1 MFSSPKDAFKL
12 RNGVEI
18 PCVGFG
24 TYLTPD
30 GDTCVNSVKEA
41 LLAGYRHIDTAEFY
55 ANEESVG
62 KALTESGISR
72 DEVFVTTKLWNTN
85 QGYDSALRH
94 FEMSVKKLGLDTV
107 DLYLIHWPMAK
118 DFVADYPRTL
128 LNTWRAFERL
138 YEEGRVRAIGVCN
151 CLKHHL
157 KVIIDNSKVAP
168 MVNQIEF
175 HAGLVQKEAEEF
187 SKLNGVVVEAW
198 APLCRGRAFGN
209 TVLESIAAKHGK
221 TQAQVLVRWCL
232 DKGVLPLPKSVTPSR
247 IRENVDVFDFALSA
261 DEIAAIETIE
271 GVGRIGSNPDD
282 AKY

>member
-62 KALTESGISR
+62 KALAESGISR

-94 FEMSVKKLGLDTV
+94 FDMSAKKLGLDTV

-118 DFVADYPRTL
+118 DFVADYPKTL
-128 LNTWRAFERL
+128 LDTWRAFERL

-187 SKLNGVVVEAW
+187 SKQNGVVVEAW

-209 TVLESIAAKHGK
+209 PVLESIAAKHGK

-247 IRENVDVFDFALSA
+247 IRENINVFDFALSA

>member
-41 LLAGYRHIDTAEFY
+41 LSAGYRHIDTAEFY

-62 KALTESGISR
+62 KALAESGISR

-118 DFVADYPRTL
+118 DFVADYPKTL
-128 LNTWRAFERL
+128 LDTWRAFERL

-209 TVLESIAAKHGK
+209 HVLESIAAKHGK

>member
-62 KALTESGISR
+62 KALAESGISR

-128 LNTWRAFERL
+128 LDTWRAFERL

>member
-62 KALTESGISR
+62 KALAESGISR

-94 FEMSVKKLGLDTV
+94 FDMSAKKLGLDIV

-128 LNTWRAFERL
+128 LDTWRAFERL

-168 MVNQIEF
+168 MVNQIEY

-187 SKLNGVVVEAW
+187 SKQNGVVVEAW

-247 IRENVDVFDFALSA
+247 IRENIDVFDFALSA

>member
-1 MFSSPKDAFKL
+1 M
-12 RNGVEI
+12 
-18 PCVGFG
+18 
-24 TYLTPD
+24 
-30 GDTCVNSVKEA
+30 
-41 LLAGYRHIDTAEFY
+41 
-55 ANEESVG
+55 
-62 KALTESGISR
+62 
-72 DEVFVTTKLWNTN
+72 
-85 QGYDSALRH
+85 
-94 FEMSVKKLGLDTV
+94 
-107 DLYLIHWPMAK
+107 
-118 DFVADYPRTL
+118 
-128 LNTWRAFERL
+128 
-138 YEEGRVRAIGVCN
+138 
-151 CLKHHL
+151 LKHHL

-187 SKLNGVVVEAW
+187 SKQNGVVVEAW

-247 IRENVDVFDFALSA
+247 IRENINVFDFALSA

>member
-30 GDTCVNSVKEA
+30 GDTCVDSVKEA
-41 LLAGYRHIDTAEFY
+41 LSAGYRHIDTAEFY

-62 KALTESGISR
+62 KALAESGISR

-94 FEMSVKKLGLDTV
+94 FDMSAKKLGLDTV

-128 LNTWRAFERL
+128 LDTWRAFERL

-209 TVLESIAAKHGK
+209 PVLESIAAKHGK

-247 IRENVDVFDFALSA
+247 IRENIDVFDFALSA

>member
-41 LLAGYRHIDTAEFY
+41 LSAGYRHIDTAEFY

-62 KALTESGISR
+62 KALAESGISR

-94 FEMSVKKLGLDTV
+94 FDMSAKKLGLDTV

-118 DFVADYPRTL
+118 DFVADYPKTL
-128 LNTWRAFERL
+128 LDTWRAFERL

-187 SKLNGVVVEAW
+187 SKQNGVVVEAW

-209 TVLESIAAKHGK
+209 HVLESIAAKHGK

-247 IRENVDVFDFALSA
+247 IRENIDVFDFALSA

>member
-41 LLAGYRHIDTAEFY
+41 LSAGYRHIDTAEFY

-62 KALTESGISR
+62 KALAESGISR

-94 FEMSVKKLGLDTV
+94 FEMSAKKLGLDTV

-128 LNTWRAFERL
+128 LDTWRAFERL

-187 SKLNGVVVEAW
+187 SKQNGVVVEAW

-209 TVLESIAAKHGK
+209 PVLESIAAKHGK

-247 IRENVDVFDFALSA
+247 IRENIDVFDFALSA

>member
-1 MFSSPKDAFKL
+1 MFSSSKDAFKL

-62 KALTESGISR
+62 KALAESGISR

-94 FEMSVKKLGLDTV
+94 FDMSAKKLGLDTV

-118 DFVADYPRTL
+118 DFVADYPKTL
-128 LNTWRAFERL
+128 LDTWRAFERL

-209 TVLESIAAKHGK
+209 HVLESIAAKHGK

-247 IRENVDVFDFALSA
+247 IRENIDVFDFALSA

>member
-41 LLAGYRHIDTAEFY
+41 LSAGYRHIDTAEFY

-62 KALTESGISR
+62 KALAESGISR

-94 FEMSVKKLGLDTV
+94 FEMSAKKLGLDTV

-128 LNTWRAFERL
+128 LDTWRAFERL
-138 YEEGRVRAIGVCN
+138 YEEGSVRAIGVCN

-187 SKLNGVVVEAW
+187 SKQNGVVVEAW

-209 TVLESIAAKHGK
+209 PVLESIAAKHGK

-247 IRENVDVFDFALSA
+247 IRENIDVFDFALSA

>member
-62 KALTESGISR
+62 KALAESGISR

-128 LNTWRAFERL
+128 LDTWRAFERL

-187 SKLNGVVVEAW
+187 SKLSGVVVEAW

>member
-30 GDTCVNSVKEA
+30 GNTCINSVKEA

-62 KALTESGISR
+62 KALAESGISR

-94 FEMSVKKLGLDTV
+94 FDMSAKKLGLDTV
-107 DLYLIHWPMAK
+107 DMYLIHWPMAK

-128 LNTWRAFERL
+128 LDTWRAFERI

-168 MVNQIEF
+168 MVNQIEY
-175 HAGLVQKEAEEF
+175 HAGLVQKESEEF
-187 SKLNGVVVEAW
+187 SKQNGVVVEAW

-247 IRENVDVFDFALSA
+247 IRENIDVFDFALSA

>member
-41 LLAGYRHIDTAEFY
+41 LSAGYRHIDTAEFY

-62 KALTESGISR
+62 KALAESGIPR

-94 FEMSVKKLGLDTV
+94 FDMSAKKLGLDTV

-118 DFVADYPRTL
+118 DFVADYPKTL
-128 LNTWRAFERL
+128 LDTWRAFERL

-168 MVNQIEF
+168 MVNQIEY

-209 TVLESIAAKHGK
+209 PVLESIAAKHGK

>member
-62 KALTESGISR
+62 KALAESGISR

-94 FEMSVKKLGLDTV
+94 FDMSAKKLGLDTV

-118 DFVADYPRTL
+118 DFVADYPKTL
-128 LNTWRAFERL
+128 LDTWRAFERL

-187 SKLNGVVVEAW
+187 SKQNGVVVEAW

-209 TVLESIAAKHGK
+209 PVLESIAAKHGK

>member
-62 KALTESGISR
+62 KALAESGISR

-94 FEMSVKKLGLDTV
+94 FDMSAKKLGLDTV

-118 DFVADYPRTL
+118 DFVADYPKTL
-128 LNTWRAFERL
+128 LDTWRAFERL

-187 SKLNGVVVEAW
+187 SKHNGVVVEAW

-209 TVLESIAAKHGK
+209 PVLESIAAKHGK

-247 IRENVDVFDFALSA
+247 IRENIDVFDFALSA

>member
-62 KALTESGISR
+62 KALAESGISR

-94 FEMSVKKLGLDTV
+94 FDMSAKKLGLDTV

-118 DFVADYPRTL
+118 DFVADYPKTL
-128 LNTWRAFERL
+128 LDTWRAFERL

-209 TVLESIAAKHGK
+209 HVLESIAAKHGK

-247 IRENVDVFDFALSA
+247 IRENIDVFDFALSA

>member
-41 LLAGYRHIDTAEFY
+41 LSAGYRHIDTAEFY

-62 KALTESGISR
+62 KALAESGISR

-94 FEMSVKKLGLDTV
+94 FEMSAKKLGLDTV

-118 DFVADYPRTL
+118 DFVADYPKTL
-128 LNTWRAFERL
+128 LDTWRAFERL
-138 YEEGRVRAIGVCN
+138 YEEGRARAIGVCN

-187 SKLNGVVVEAW
+187 SKQNGVVVEAW

-209 TVLESIAAKHGK
+209 PVLESIAAKHGK

-247 IRENVDVFDFALSA
+247 IRENIDVFDFALSA

>member
-62 KALTESGISR
+62 KALAESGISR

-128 LNTWRAFERL
+128 LDTWRAFERL

-247 IRENVDVFDFALSA
+247 IRENINVFDFALSA

>member
-1 MFSSPKDAFKL
+1 M
-12 RNGVEI
+12 
-18 PCVGFG
+18 
-24 TYLTPD
+24 
-30 GDTCVNSVKEA
+30 
-41 LLAGYRHIDTAEFY
+41 
-55 ANEESVG
+55 
-62 KALTESGISR
+62 
-72 DEVFVTTKLWNTN
+72 
-85 QGYDSALRH
+85 SA
-94 FEMSVKKLGLDTV
+94 KKLGLDTV

-118 DFVADYPRTL
+118 DFVADYPKTL
-128 LNTWRAFERL
+128 LDTWRAFERL

-187 SKLNGVVVEAW
+187 SKQNGV
-198 APLCRGRAFGN
+198 CRSRAFGN
-209 TVLESIAAKHGK
+209 HVLESIAAKHGK

-247 IRENVDVFDFALSA
+247 IRENIDVFDFALSA
-261 DEIAAIETIE
+261 DEITAIETIE

>member
-41 LLAGYRHIDTAEFY
+41 LSAGYRHIDTAEFY

-62 KALTESGISR
+62 KALAESGISR

-94 FEMSVKKLGLDTV
+94 FDMSAKKLGLDTV

-118 DFVADYPRTL
+118 DFVADYPKTL
-128 LNTWRAFERL
+128 LDTWRAFERL

-187 SKLNGVVVEAW
+187 SKQNGVVVEAW
-198 APLCRGRAFGN
+198 APLCRGRTFGN

-247 IRENVDVFDFALSA
+247 IRENINVFDFALSA

>member
-41 LLAGYRHIDTAEFY
+41 LSAGYRHIDTAEFY
-55 ANEESVG
+55 ANEKSVG
-62 KALTESGISR
+62 KALAESGISR

-94 FEMSVKKLGLDTV
+94 FDMSAKKLGLDTV

-128 LNTWRAFERL
+128 LDTWRAFERL

-168 MVNQIEF
+168 MVNQIEY

-209 TVLESIAAKHGK
+209 PVLESIAAKHGK

-247 IRENVDVFDFALSA
+247 IRENIDVFDFALSA

>member
-62 KALTESGISR
+62 KALAESGISR

-94 FEMSVKKLGLDTV
+94 FDMSAKKLGLDTV
-107 DLYLIHWPMAK
+107 DLYFIHWPMAK
-118 DFVADYPRTL
+118 DFVADYPKTL
-128 LNTWRAFERL
+128 LDTWRAFERL

-187 SKLNGVVVEAW
+187 SKQNGVVVEAW

-247 IRENVDVFDFALSA
+247 IRENINVFDFALSA

>member
-41 LLAGYRHIDTAEFY
+41 LSAGYRHIDTAEFY

-62 KALTESGISR
+62 KALAESGISR

-94 FEMSVKKLGLDTV
+94 FEMSAKKLGLDTV

-118 DFVADYPRTL
+118 DFVADYPKTL
-128 LNTWRAFERL
+128 LDTWRAFERL

-168 MVNQIEF
+168 MVNQIEY

-187 SKLNGVVVEAW
+187 SKLNAVVVEAW

-209 TVLESIAAKHGK
+209 PVLESVAAKHGK

>member
-62 KALTESGISR
+62 KALAESGISR

-94 FEMSVKKLGLDTV
+94 FDMSAKKLGLDTV

-118 DFVADYPRTL
+118 DFVADYPKTL
-128 LNTWRAFERL
+128 LDTWRAFERL

-209 TVLESIAAKHGK
+209 HVLESIAAKHGK

-247 IRENVDVFDFALSA
+247 IRENIDVFDFALPA

>member
-62 KALTESGISR
+62 KALAESGISR

-94 FEMSVKKLGLDTV
+94 FDMSAKKLGLDTV

-128 LNTWRAFERL
+128 LDTWRAFERL

-187 SKLNGVVVEAW
+187 SKQNGVVVEAW

-209 TVLESIAAKHGK
+209 HVLESIAAKHGK

-247 IRENVDVFDFALSA
+247 IRENIDVFDFALSA

>member
-41 LLAGYRHIDTAEFY
+41 LSAGYRHIDTAEFY

-62 KALTESGISR
+62 KALAESGISR

-94 FEMSVKKLGLDTV
+94 FDMSAKKLRLDTV
-107 DLYLIHWPMAK
+107 DMYLIHWPMAK
-118 DFVADYPRTL
+118 DFVADYPKTL
-128 LNTWRAFERL
+128 LDTWRAFERL

-187 SKLNGVVVEAW
+187 SKQNGVVVEAW

-209 TVLESIAAKHGK
+209 PVLESIAAKHGK

-247 IRENVDVFDFALSA
+247 IRENIDVFDFALSA

>member
-62 KALTESGISR
+62 KALAESGISR

-128 LNTWRAFERL
+128 LDTWRAFERL

-187 SKLNGVVVEAW
+187 SKQNGVVVEAW

-247 IRENVDVFDFALSA
+247 IRENINVFDFALSA

>member
-41 LLAGYRHIDTAEFY
+41 LSAGYRHIDTAEFY

-62 KALTESGISR
+62 KALAESGISR

-94 FEMSVKKLGLDTV
+94 FEMSAKKLGLDTV

-128 LNTWRAFERL
+128 LDTWRAFERL

-247 IRENVDVFDFALSA
+247 IRENIDVFGFALSA

>member
-62 KALTESGISR
+62 KALAESGISR

-128 LNTWRAFERL
+128 LDTWRAFERL

-247 IRENVDVFDFALSA
+247 IRENIDVFDFALSA

>member
-41 LLAGYRHIDTAEFY
+41 LSAGYRHIDTAEFY

-62 KALTESGISR
+62 KALAESGIPR

-94 FEMSVKKLGLDTV
+94 FDMSATKLGLDTV

-118 DFVADYPRTL
+118 DFVADYPKTL
-128 LNTWRAFERL
+128 LDTWRAFERL

-157 KVIIDNSKVAP
+157 KVIIDNSKVVP
-168 MVNQIEF
+168 MVNQIEY

-209 TVLESIAAKHGK
+209 PVLESVAAKHGK

>member
-41 LLAGYRHIDTAEFY
+41 LLAGYHHIDTAEFY

-62 KALTESGISR
+62 KALAESGISR

-128 LNTWRAFERL
+128 LDTWRAFERL

-247 IRENVDVFDFALSA
+247 IRENIDVFDFALSA

>member
-62 KALTESGISR
+62 KALAESGISR

-94 FEMSVKKLGLDTV
+94 FDMSAKKLRLDTV

-118 DFVADYPRTL
+118 DFVADYPKTL
-128 LNTWRAFERL
+128 LDTWRAFERL

-187 SKLNGVVVEAW
+187 SKQNGVVVEAW

-209 TVLESIAAKHGK
+209 HVLESIAAKHGK

-232 DKGVLPLPKSVTPSR
+232 DKGVLPLPKSVTPPR
-247 IRENVDVFDFALSA
+247 IRENIDVFDFALSA

>member
-41 LLAGYRHIDTAEFY
+41 LSAGYRHIDTAEFY

-62 KALTESGISR
+62 KALAESGIPR

-94 FEMSVKKLGLDTV
+94 FNMSAKKLGLDTV
-107 DLYLIHWPMAK
+107 DMYLIHWPMAK
-118 DFVADYPRTL
+118 DFVTDYPRTL
-128 LNTWRAFERL
+128 LDTWRAFERL

-187 SKLNGVVVEAW
+187 SKQNGVVVEAW

-247 IRENVDVFDFALSA
+247 IRENIDVFDFALSA

>member
-62 KALTESGISR
+62 KALAESGISR

-94 FEMSVKKLGLDTV
+94 FDMSVKKLGLDTV

-118 DFVADYPRTL
+118 DFVADYPKTL
-128 LNTWRAFERL
+128 LDTWRAFERL

-187 SKLNGVVVEAW
+187 SKQNGVVVEAW

-209 TVLESIAAKHGK
+209 PVLESIAAKHGK

-247 IRENVDVFDFALSA
+247 IRENINVFDFALSA

>member
-62 KALTESGISR
+62 KALAESGISR
-72 DEVFVTTKLWNTN
+72 DEVFITTKLWNTN

-94 FEMSVKKLGLDTV
+94 FDMSAKKLGLDTV

-118 DFVADYPRTL
+118 DFVADYPKTL
-128 LNTWRAFERL
+128 LDTWRAFERL

-187 SKLNGVVVEAW
+187 SKQNGVVVEAW

-209 TVLESIAAKHGK
+209 HVLESIAAKHGK

-247 IRENVDVFDFALSA
+247 IRENIDVFDFALSA

>member
-41 LLAGYRHIDTAEFY
+41 LSAGYRHIDTAEFY

-62 KALTESGISR
+62 KALAESGIPR

-94 FEMSVKKLGLDTV
+94 FEMSAKKLGLDTV
-107 DLYLIHWPMAK
+107 DMYLIHWPMAK
-118 DFVADYPRTL
+118 DFVADYPKTL
-128 LNTWRAFERL
+128 LDTWRAFERL

-187 SKLNGVVVEAW
+187 SKQNGVVVEAW

-209 TVLESIAAKHGK
+209 HVLESIAAKHGK

-247 IRENVDVFDFALSA
+247 IRENIDVFDFALSA

>member
-41 LLAGYRHIDTAEFY
+41 LSAGYRHIDTAEFY

-62 KALTESGISR
+62 KALAESGISR

-118 DFVADYPRTL
+118 DFVADYPKTL
-128 LNTWRAFERL
+128 LDTWRAFERL

-168 MVNQIEF
+168 MVNQIEY

-187 SKLNGVVVEAW
+187 SKQNGVVVEAW

>member
-62 KALTESGISR
+62 KALAESGISR

-128 LNTWRAFERL
+128 LDTWRAFERL

-187 SKLNGVVVEAW
+187 SKQNGVVVEAW

-247 IRENVDVFDFALSA
+247 IRENIDVFDFALSA

>member
-41 LLAGYRHIDTAEFY
+41 LSAGYRHIDTAEFY

-62 KALTESGISR
+62 KALAESGISR

-94 FEMSVKKLGLDTV
+94 FDMSAKKLGLDTV

-128 LNTWRAFERL
+128 LDTWRAFERL

-187 SKLNGVVVEAW
+187 SKQNGVVVEAW

-209 TVLESIAAKHGK
+209 PVLESIAAKHGK

-232 DKGVLPLPKSVTPSR
+232 DKGVLPLPKSVTTSR
-247 IRENVDVFDFALSA
+247 IRENINVFDFALSA

>member
-62 KALTESGISR
+62 KALAESGISR

-94 FEMSVKKLGLDTV
+94 FEMSVKNSDLTPWTCTSFIGPWQRISSPIIPGLCST
-107 DLYLIHWPMAK
+107 
-118 DFVADYPRTL
+118 RG
-128 LNTWRAFERL
+128 
-138 YEEGRVRAIGVCN
+138 GRSNVFT
-151 CLKHHL
+151 K
-157 KVIIDNSKVAP
+157 K
-168 MVNQIEF
+168 
-175 HAGLVQKEAEEF
+175 AEC
-187 SKLNGVVVEAW
+187 G
-198 APLCRGRAFGN
+198 
-209 TVLESIAAKHGK
+209 
-221 TQAQVLVRWCL
+221 Q
-232 DKGVLPLPKSVTPSR
+232 
-247 IRENVDVFDFALSA
+247 
-261 DEIAAIETIE
+261 
-271 GVGRIGSNPDD
+271 
-282 AKY
+282 